1 MDTLIVQQQQRI
13 FTSRKPC
20 GVLLMLR
27 RVFVVFV
34 NFHDRTG
41 HTYRLGRW
49 KLFLTFFFSCPLS
62 DSFLFLLMAFSTSG
76 SGRPILWGGW
86 KHTSSVHS
94 ASAHLF
100 CFFLL
105 CCTLSTDWCWQCVWT
120 INWKHYTSCAS
131 NSFFFCCLSHFH
143 PSPVNPPALNAFK
156 PENMYS
162 ETQGTLLRWTPWE

>member
-20 GVLLMLR
+20 GVSLMLR

-49 KLFLTFFFSCPLS
+49 KLFLTFFFLAHFLTVSCFCWWLSQHQDQVGQFCEEGGNIQVVFTVLLLISFVFSCCAAHYRPTDADSAFEPLIENITQ
-62 DSFLFLLMAFSTSG
+62 A
-76 SGRPILWGGW
+76 
-86 KHTSSVHS
+86 VH
-94 ASAHLF
+94 
-100 CFFLL
+100 
-105 CCTLSTDWCWQCVWT
+105 Q
-120 INWKHYTSCAS
+120 IP
-131 NSFFFCCLSHFH
+131 FFFCCLSHFH

-162 ETQGTLLRWTPWE
+162 ETQGTLLRRTPWG